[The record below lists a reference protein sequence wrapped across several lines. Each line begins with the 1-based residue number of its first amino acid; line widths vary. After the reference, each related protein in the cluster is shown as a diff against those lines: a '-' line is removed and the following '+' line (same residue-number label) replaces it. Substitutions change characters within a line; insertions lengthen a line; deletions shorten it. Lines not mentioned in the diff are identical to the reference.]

1 MAGFKNIEKGSI
13 FRLPELIDYKKN
25 RVISL
30 TLCDSSD
37 IRIVLFS
44 FDKDEAITEEQTPN
58 TEQFTLIEGRM
69 EVVIDGKKF
78 MLNENETIIVKPE
91 EEHSLLALTPSK
103 MLQTSIK

>member
-1 MAGFKNIEKGSI
+1 MAGFKNVEKGNI

-30 TLCDSSD
+30 ALCDSPD

-44 FDKDEAITEEQTPN
+44 FDKDEAITEEQTPS
-58 TEQFTLIEGRM
+58 TEQFMLLEGKM
-69 EVVIDGKKF
+69 EVVVEGKKF
-78 MLNENETIIVKPE
+78 ILNENETIIVEPE
-91 EEHSLLALTPSK
+91 NEHSLLALVPCK